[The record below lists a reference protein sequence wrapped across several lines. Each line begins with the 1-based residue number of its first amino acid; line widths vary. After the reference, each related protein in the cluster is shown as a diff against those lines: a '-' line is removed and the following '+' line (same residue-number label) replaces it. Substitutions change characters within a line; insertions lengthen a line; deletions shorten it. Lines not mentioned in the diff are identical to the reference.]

1 MSDAQTLAL
10 DQVEK
15 DHLVMLYARLSYEKK
30 AEARLASMQRALE
43 RGVRPSAL
51 AQATGMSRA
60 RIAQLQEQMR

>member
-1 MSDAQTLAL
+1 
-10 DQVEK
+10 
-15 DHLVMLYARLSYEKK
+15 MLYARLSYEKK